1 MLVINEST
9 LQKAT
14 NSRHSTSLIFRIRQA
29 CVLNIKIVVVLGLNL
44 FDITKGDANQ
54 SYERKFELAWSC
66 VDAKNAMKDIKHEQ
80 QRVRLTQLVEQSK
93 KYWHGVKFVVN
104 SD

>member
-44 FDITKGDANQ
+44 FDITQGDAHQ
-54 SYERKFELAWSC
+54 SDERKVDLAWSW
-66 VDAKNAMKDIKHEQ
+66 VDANTAMKDITHEQ